1 MDSGIY
7 YLDPDG
13 IGIGMQAIEV
23 RTVANNFVFKS
34 LLMHTVVE
42 D

>member
-23 RTVANNFVFKS
+23 RIVVNSFVFNYC
-34 LLMHTVVE
+34 LFIVE